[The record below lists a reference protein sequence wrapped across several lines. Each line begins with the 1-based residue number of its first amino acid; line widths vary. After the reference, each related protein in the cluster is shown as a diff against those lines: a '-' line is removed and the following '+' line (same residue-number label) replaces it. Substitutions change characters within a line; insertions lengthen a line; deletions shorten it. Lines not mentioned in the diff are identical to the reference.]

1 MGDHCA
7 QAARSPWVWPETRD
21 GQESWRVGQAAGEY
35 APEGLVQRVRGPAA
49 LIDAAVQNPRH
60 FPVLGAQGRMCCW
73 NSIRGGNADCAA
85 THWV

>member
-7 QAARSPWVWPETRD
+7 QAARSRWVWLETRD
-21 GQESWRVGQAAGEY
+21 GQQSWRVGEAAGEY
-35 APEGLVQRVRGPAA
+35 PLEGRARRVRGPAA
-49 LIDAAVQNPRH
+49 LIDAAVQNPRR
-60 FPVLGAQGRMCCW
+60 FPALPAQGRMCCW